1 MMLHRG
7 GTRARRVP
15 CLLGR
20 TPCQLHFLAPNN
32 SQIFPRN
39 QRIALPRAVQAG
51 NTPWPF
57 RRTSTAIPH
66 RQVPKV
72 IPASRHR
79 KGTSLGLRS
88 GCREAPALPRHRTRL
103 IPLKNRARRSVAAD
117 PPSQSSRRRVALRR
131 QKLLATSSQRRR
143 KLRHLSTL
151 LRTTDCCAA
160 PTPRRPAA
168 WLELHLRK
176 RRTKAKSD
184 VCNGEACR
192 LSR

>member
-1 MMLHRG
+1 MLRRD
-7 GTRARRVP
+7 GTRVRRGP
-15 CLLGR
+15 YRLAR
-20 TPCQLHFLAPNN
+20 TPCQLAFLPPNT
-32 SQIFPRN
+32 SQIFLRN

-79 KGTSLGLRS
+79 KRTSLGLRS
-88 GCREAPALPRHRTRL
+88 GCREAPPLPPHRTRL
-103 IPLKNRARRSVAAD
+103 IPLKSRAPRSGATD

-131 QKLLATSSQRRR
+131 QKLLATSSPRRR

-151 LRTTDCCAA
+151 LRTTDCRAA
-160 PTPRRPAA
+160 RTPRRPAA
-168 WLELHLRK
+168 FFELRLRK
-176 RRTKAKSD
+176 TRTKAK
-184 VCNGEACR
+184 
-192 LSR
+192 